1 MTLLLTLKPFI
12 LLFIFLNLFS
22 KNLLSASLA
31 DGDLTRQV
39 PVEKIIYFKGE
50 KGENHFFDPNILY
63 LKTGKLYKL
72 KLINQSD
79 SKHYFTSDKFTK
91 SIFTRKIQVVGRY
104 GKIGEI
110 KGRIDEVEVYPNH
123 SIEWWFIPLKTGKF
137 NDLQCSI
144 IDEKK
149 KIPHS
154 EMGMSG
160 SIIIE

>member
-110 KGRIDEVEVYPNH
+110 KGRID
-123 SIEWWFIPLKTGKF
+123 
-137 NDLQCSI
+137 D
-144 IDEKK
+144 
-149 KIPHS
+149 
-154 EMGMSG
+154 
-160 SIIIE
+160 